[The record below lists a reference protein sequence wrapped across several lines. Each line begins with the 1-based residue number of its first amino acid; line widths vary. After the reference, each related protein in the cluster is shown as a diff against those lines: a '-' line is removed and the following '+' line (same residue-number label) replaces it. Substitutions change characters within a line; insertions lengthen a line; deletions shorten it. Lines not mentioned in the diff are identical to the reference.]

1 MKSELLKI
9 KLPTEYK
16 EGLIKYELGLD
27 NFPDWPM
34 LQVQGWN
41 FKEHLK
47 LEKLISIEAIKYS
60 LNEAIEDDEV
70 TEEEINY
77 AKKLINKAIEE
88 YNAM

>member
-1 MKSELLKI
+1 MKSQLLKI
-9 KLPTEYK
+9 KLPKEYK
-16 EGLIKYELGLD
+16 EGLIKYKFGLD
-27 NFPDWPM
+27 NFPDWLM
-34 LQVQGWN
+34 LQVQGWT

-47 LEKLISIEAIKYS
+47 LEKLISIEAIKYF

-70 TEEEINY
+70 TGEEINY